1 LRALFFILRQT
12 LANLWAARTP
22 VIGAV
27 VSIGLSL
34 SIIIGLVAVSV
45 KGLRSFDYFKHK
57 FQMEVFLKPNVT
69 DSETQTLHNKLSD
82 INQIKSIRFIS
93 RQEAAV
99 IFEREFGEKIM
110 DVLGENPLM
119 PSFQLRFYRKMTHP
133 AIIENVKLR
142 IQEMEG
148 VDEVKYH
155 KEILLMLERYF
166 RLIVVVGSAVV
177 ILAGIAMNIL
187 IKNTIRVSIFARRKQ
202 IEILRL
208 LGAGNFFIRLPYILE
223 GVVEGALGGALAAI
237 ILTFGHKM
245 INYATEVF
253 LNVSVSSS
261 DLIWPSAISLGV
273 LIGISSSSNSV
284 QRYLQSIN

>member
-1 LRALFFILRQT
+1 MRALFFIFRQT
-12 LANLWAARTP
+12 LANLWAAKTP
-22 VIGAV
+22 VVGAV
-27 VSIGLSL
+27 VTIGLSL
-34 SIIIGLVAVSV
+34 SIIIGLLAVSV
-45 KGLRSFDYFKHK
+45 KGLQSFDYFKHK

-69 DSETQTLHNKLSD
+69 ESEIQTLHNKLSD

-142 IQEMEG
+142 IQEMNG

-155 KEILLMLERYF
+155 KEILLMVERYF

-187 IKNTIRVSIFARRKQ
+187 IKNTIRISIFARRKQ

-223 GVVEGALGGALAAI
+223 GVIEGALGGALAAT

-245 INYATEVF
+245 LNYATEVF
-253 LNVSVSSS
+253 LNVSISSS
-261 DLIWPSAISLGV
+261 ELIWPGAVTLGV